1 MGLTHE
7 GESKSGR
14 FWPVPKDGV
23 SSIGQLRNGI
33 PDNYGWLVPGR
44 NLPLDPLNNPPPHS
58 TSVFTGVLLF
68 RSSPSHPHNL
78 PERGHLDFVRQWQFS
93 QHRQGGNELTVV
105 AGLGRLWS
113 WCRASVAHSRRG
125 IVRNCRSCSAFKL
138 RRAASQAE
146 CRGFDPLHPL

>member
-44 NLPLDPLNNPPPHS
+44 NLPLDPHHNPPPHS
-58 TSVFTGVLLF
+58 TSVFTGVLLLVF
-68 RSSPSHPHNL
+68 SCAVQEGVLVMGQVVGVFIRFSSY
-78 PERGHLDFVRQWQFS
+78 W
-93 QHRQGGNELTVV
+93 
-105 AGLGRLWS
+105 
-113 WCRASVAHSRRG
+113 
-125 IVRNCRSCSAFKL
+125 
-138 RRAASQAE
+138 
-146 CRGFDPLHPL
+146 

>member
-58 TSVFTGVLLF
+58 TSVFTGVLFHGGVVVEARL
-68 RSSPSHPHNL
+68 SSL
-78 PERGHLDFVRQWQFS
+78 RGGFGS
-93 QHRQGGNELTVV
+93 G
-105 AGLGRLWS
+105 
-113 WCRASVAHSRRG
+113 
-125 IVRNCRSCSAFKL
+125 
-138 RRAASQAE
+138 AE
-146 CRGFDPLHPL
+146 GT